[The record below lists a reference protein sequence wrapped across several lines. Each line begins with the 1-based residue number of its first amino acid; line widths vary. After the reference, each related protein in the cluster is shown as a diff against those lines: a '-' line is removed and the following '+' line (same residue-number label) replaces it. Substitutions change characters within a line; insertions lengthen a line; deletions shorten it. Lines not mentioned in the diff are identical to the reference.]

1 MLLLLSTITR
11 KIVKNLFLPIITSE
25 VKQRTVLAIL
35 TYAGL
40 IMPMT
45 SFFRVYISTPWIVI
59 QLTILIMA
67 IPSDLETQ
75 NKLWRGVL
83 DVQCCQDDLS
93 GFENL

>member
-25 VKQRTVLAIL
+25 VKQGTVLAIL
-35 TYAGL
+35 TYVGL
-40 IMPMT
+40 IMPVT
-45 SFFRVYISTPWIVI
+45 SFFRVYISTPWIFI

-93 GFENL
+93 GLENL

>member
-40 IMPMT
+40 IMPVT